1 MRIQFQI
8 FQSSSYLKPTR
19 LVCRLVRNRILVS
32 SFGSIMAAM
41 KGNDCNLLR
50 PLGHKAKGDKQVV
63 SENGQRKQF

>member
-1 MRIQFQI
+1 
-8 FQSSSYLKPTR
+8 
-19 LVCRLVRNRILVS
+19 
-32 SFGSIMAAM
+32 MAAM